1 MNDSTG
7 TLEVDTCL
15 FLFVFDHN
23 PGLIFVLMDFLCGVA
38 RAGPLD
44 YSLTSGATLAVC
56 CMLSITPT
64 IPLCLNYL
72 TRPLKDCSEE
82 I

>member
-1 MNDSTG
+1 MFN
-7 TLEVDTCL
+7 
-15 FLFVFDHN
+15 FFVFDDN

-38 RAGPLD
+38 HAGPLD
-44 YSLTSGATLAVC
+44 YPLTFGATLAVC